1 MGLSSL
7 VLRPAQ
13 VSLQLVSLVLVEQQ
27 LHCSQLAVAAVSWV
41 VLLLVLLSRGAEQVY
56 LVAAE
61 SWRKLH
67 QSCVRDVR
75 CWVAPDAEMF

>member
-1 MGLSSL
+1 MGLSSP
-7 VLRPAQ
+7 VLRPTQA
-13 VSLQLVSLVLVEQQ
+13 SLQLVSLVLVEQQ
-27 LHCSQLAVAAVSWV
+27 LHCSHLAVAAVSWA
-41 VLLLVLLSRGAEQVY
+41 VLLIVLLEMGAEQVC

-67 QSCVRDVR
+67 QSHVRDVR